1 MKPLRAIG
9 RVYPL
14 TFFGTLTFLGSV
26 ALLSSSLS
34 DSSRVGI
41 ALSSLGLVVV
51 LLSVAISWAQVPVAR
66 SGDFSWSATGCLR
79 AGSGGEAFI
88 LRYSG
93 ELFPFMRFHVSLAG
107 TLSVAGETVYR
118 VRSDGCVPAGSEGP
132 FGLSVPCGGA
142 LALSGRFMVGDI
154 LGLARVEV
162 RDAGRLETAVL
173 PPDSADLGL
182 SLDRTSMEDDDRAA
196 HKAAGFERVLVRE
209 YVPGD
214 LVRDINWKALARIG
228 TLITRIPPESP
239 RESPTVRLAVFMP
252 QRGATRSARFRATCE
267 GACVALLAASFVRAV
282 RSLYPDCSLLASVN
296 GEDRYVS
303 GEDDPDTLLSALAL
317 AGFSP
322 DGADDIP
329 AIPRGAWVIGSRSD
343 ARLAR
348 RESSLKATGS
358 GLLLSRFAGFM
369 FRAQDR
375 AALVLPTLSAFPPS
389 AFVRAIGAMA
399 ACAGFG
405 DKGSRPSSRSA
416 PSDDVDG
423 VAVFECG
430 VAP

>member
-9 RVYPL
+9 RFYPL
-14 TFFGTLTFLGSV
+14 TFFGTLTLLGSV

-41 ALSSLGLVVV
+41 VLSSLGLAVV
-51 LLSVAISWAQVPVAR
+51 LLSVAISLVQVQVAR
-66 SGDFSWSATGCLR
+66 SGDFAWSATGSLR
-79 AGSGGEAFI
+79 AGNDDDAFL

-107 TLSVAGETVYR
+107 TLRVAGETAYR
-118 VRSDGCVPAGSEGP
+118 VHAKGCVPAGLEER

-142 LALSGRFMVGDI
+142 LSLSGRFMVGDI
-154 LGLARVEV
+154 LGIARAEV
-162 RDAGRLETAVL
+162 RDAGRMEAPVL

-196 HKAAGFERVLVRE
+196 RKAAGFERVLVRE

-228 TLITRIPPESP
+228 SLITRIPPESP
-239 RESPTVRLAVFMP
+239 RESPTVRLAVLLP
-252 QRGATRSARFRATCE
+252 QAGATRSSRFRATCE
-267 GACVALLAASFVRAV
+267 SACVALLAASFVRAV

-303 GEDDPDTLLSALAL
+303 GEDDPESLLSALAL

-322 DGADDIP
+322 EGSDDIP
-329 AIPRGAWVIGSRSD
+329 AIPRGAWVIGSRGD

-348 RESSLKATGS
+348 RESSLRSSGS
-358 GLLLSRFAGFM
+358 GMLLSRFAGFVSLKD
-369 FRAQDR
+369 DR
-375 AALVLPTLSAFPPS
+375 AALVFPTLSAFPPA
-389 AFVRAIGAMA
+389 AFAPILGAIGAIVATAGA
-399 ACAGFG
+399 AKFQFAG
-405 DKGSRPSSRSA
+405 DIN
-416 PSDDVDG
+416 VENDG
-423 VAVFECG
+423 VAVFDCG